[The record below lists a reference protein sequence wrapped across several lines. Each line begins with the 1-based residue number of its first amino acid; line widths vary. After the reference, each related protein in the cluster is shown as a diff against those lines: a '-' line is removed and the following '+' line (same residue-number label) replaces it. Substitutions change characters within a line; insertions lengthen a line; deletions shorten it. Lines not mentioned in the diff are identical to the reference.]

1 MITFREIFPKYL
13 KICREYSLN
22 MAEAVDFS
30 MPDAFAKDYLDRI
43 IKKTEKSLNNTCVL
57 YTGRKTKSGYTVI
70 DVRLP
75 GHSRF
80 VPMNVHRLRY
90 MIHTRCIQ
98 LNAKNYHVS
107 HLCHTKSCVKST
119 SDAVTIDTNPGNLF
133 AHPPLRGHTTIYS
146 TIDLHCK

>member
-13 KICREYSLN
+13 KIFREYSLN
-22 MAEAVDFS
+22 MAEAADFS
-30 MPDAFAKDYLDRI
+30 I
-43 IKKTEKSLNNTCVL
+43 IKKTEKSLNNTCIL

-80 VPMNVHRLRY
+80 VSMNVHRLRY

-107 HLCHTKSCVKST
+107 HLCHTKSCVNISHL
-119 SDAVTIDTNPGNLF
+119 SLE
-133 AHPPLRGHTTIYS
+133 PPHVNNSRQNCLSQQRCLKNHMPFPDCI
-146 TIDLHCK
+146 I

>member
-1 MITFREIFPKYL
+1 
-13 KICREYSLN
+13 
-22 MAEAVDFS
+22 MAEAADFS

-43 IKKTEKSLNNTCVL
+43 IKKTEKSLNNTCIL

-80 VPMNVHRLRY
+80 VPKNVHRLTY

-98 LNAKNYHVS
+98 LNPKNYHVS
-107 HLCHTKSCVKST
+107 HLCHTKSCVNISHLSLELPHVNNSKQNCLSQPRCLKNHMPFP
-119 SDAVTIDTNPGNLF
+119 DCI
-133 AHPPLRGHTTIYS
+133 I
-146 TIDLHCK
+146 